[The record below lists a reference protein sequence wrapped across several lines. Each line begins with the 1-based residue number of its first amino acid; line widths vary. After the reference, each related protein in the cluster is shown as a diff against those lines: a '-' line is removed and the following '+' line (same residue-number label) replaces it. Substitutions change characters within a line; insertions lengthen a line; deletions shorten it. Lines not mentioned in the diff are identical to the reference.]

1 MNSPPTY
8 GTLFAHLKKRIRKK
22 ASTERFHLV
31 RQFTARHGVD
41 ADGLIPILEGYGGY
55 DDGEVLLNVVDRIP
69 DHAKIG
75 HPVESM
81 LEEQPHSPR
90 LYNALVNYATVVI
103 QGRWAPAEKILLE
116 PSSETRLIEPVDR
129 AYGVW
134 RYSADVVKGRWEVGE
149 DHLVASTYAMLKYAE
164 DAMKGRLPDHLHNAM
179 VLTNSDDSVREYM
192 ATYGASPSP

>member
-1 MNSPPTY
+1 MTTY
-8 GTLFAHLKKRIRKK
+8 GTLFTYLKKRIRKK

-31 RQFTARHGVD
+31 REFSAHHGVD
-41 ADGLIPILEGYGGY
+41 ADGLIAILKGYGGY

-81 LEEQPHSPR
+81 LEVQPHSPW

-116 PSSETRLIEPVDR
+116 LSSETRLIEPVDR

-164 DAMKGRLPDHLHNAM
+164 DALKGRLPDHLHAAM
-179 VLTNSDDSVREYM
+179 VLGTSDESVREYM
-192 ATYGASPSP
+192 ATYGARPSP

>member
-1 MNSPPTY
+1 MTSPPTY
-8 GTLFAHLKKRIRKK
+8 GTLFTHLKKRIRKK

-31 RQFTARHGVD
+31 REFSGHHGVD
-41 ADGLIPILEGYGGY
+41 ADGLIAILEGYGGY
-55 DDGEVLLNVVDRIP
+55 DDGEVLLNVVDRIS

-75 HPVESM
+75 HPVASM
-81 LEEQPHSPR
+81 LDEQPHSPC

-103 QGRWAPAEKILLE
+103 QGRWDYAEKIILE
-116 PSSETRLIEPVDR
+116 PSSDTRVIDAVDR

-134 RYSADVVKGRWEVGE
+134 RYSADVVKGRWEEGE

-164 DAMKGRLPDHLHNAM
+164 DVLKGRLPDHLHNAM
-179 VLTNSDDSVREYM
+179 VLTTPDDSVREYM